1 MPKIP
6 YTCFNRVGKD
16 YLSGKAI
23 CTETTVTTVMYAEKD
38 CNGKTIVPPNGG
50 PSYYP
55 RGACTK
61 VKDQSF
67 GPGDW
72 FVLATC
78 PNYPPSEPP
87 TPTTYDC
94 PTDFPFKFATG
105 CPIGSWN
112 SKAGKGCYKQQ
123 SQVKGC
129 SGAAGSWCVFSA
141 YKDDTTTMKDGSLK
155 EQLANGFGTVCGAS
169 SEPPTPITYDCPIAF
184 PFKFGTGCPIG
195 NWDKNSKAGK
205 GCYKQQSQVKGCSGA
220 AGSWCV
226 FSAYKDDTTTMYGG
240 SLKDQLAQGFG
251 TVCPSETTAV
261 TPKCGPN
268 EQIPCFDNGA
278 DLSVFKTSDCSGK
291 S

>member
-1 MPKIP
+1 MPKVP
-6 YTCFNRVGKD
+6 YTCFNTNGPSVPGVTDKN
-16 YLSGKAI
+16 YLSGKAV
-23 CTETTVTTVMYAEKD
+23 CTETTVTTVIYAEKD
-38 CNGKTIVPPNGG
+38 CNGNPIVPPKGVT
-50 PSYYP
+50 SSYP

-61 VKDQSF
+61 VQDQSF

-94 PTDFPFKFATG
+94 PTDFPFKFGTG
-105 CPIGSWN
+105 CPIGSW
-112 SKAGKGCYKQQ
+112 
-123 SQVKGC
+123 
-129 SGAAGSWCVFSA
+129 
-141 YKDDTTTMKDGSLK
+141 
-155 EQLANGFGTVCGAS
+155 
-169 SEPPTPITYDCPIAF
+169 
-184 PFKFGTGCPIG
+184 
-195 NWDKNSKAGK
+195 NSKAGK